1 MDFKKKNTNEFI
13 LIFYFLLV
21 KFENAFFLNITKR
34 FFIRVWENIII
45 FLHRWGCRF
54 VPAMV
59 GWRDR
64 TLPPRPHVP
73 SCRPSD
79 VALPDDRKLH
89 PTADVRP
96 RAEHRR
102 PTFKK
107 GCPCQVI
114 PQAHRV
120 LFFSLSW
127 CKWFSR
133 FRIFYKKITIISRK
147 NSFAPSLR
155 HTRTFTQGIR
165 FWIRVQIKPDRY
177 AMGSK

>member
-1 MDFKKKNTNEFI
+1 MCQRW
-13 LIFYFLLV
+13 LV
-21 KFENAFFLNITKR
+21 GVTAPSR
-34 FFIRVWENIII
+34 
-45 FLHRWGCRF
+45 
-54 VPAMV
+54 P
-59 GWRDR
+59 DR
-64 TLPPRPHVP
+64 TSPRAAHLTWLSPT
-73 SCRPSD
+73 RQ
-79 VALPDDRKLH
+79 LH

-120 LFFSLSW
+120 LFFSIVKSW